1 MNQPADVSLI
11 PVSPWDGLTNGTHF
25 DSAKILSCRGTGAI
39 AGVVCRQPDDPGFP
53 RSVLPM
59 HFSCSLKKLRLS
71 SIAQHEPIQMNKY
84 LPLCVPAFCLAVF
97 AFNPWAQAQTVSPK
111 PLPDSRF
118 GNWLYQKPNA
128 ALWTG
133 ATNNGTLVFSASEPP
148 GDFCTLTLFAGATAE
163 ADFSQQFS
171 AAVSADQQ
179 AKGTVQIEADSG
191 PKSSKAAEG
200 FDVINRSLRSVTSA
214 LHTYHMY
221 LGGHGGDR
229 FELAA
234 FQTTSEQSWKQY
246 GPQASQFLLSLKLAN
261 SLPADQVAKLLGQPT
276 SADAPALP
284 GFDTP
289 APIAAAPAPVPAPT
303 PPPAAPDAPSIAP
316 IPLPAPPTAAP
327 VPDAPAAIP
336 VAQAPTTIPDVPL
349 EKSPIV
355 NNDAVVDKTG
365 KSVNGIKLSQHDM
378 VIATPCI
385 VAAAD
390 GVIHVAF
397 VEQHPNTYTYAVYYR
412 SSSDNG
418 KTWSAAKNMSEDM
431 TDISVGRTLLL
442 VDARNRV
449 YVIWRAGLKQYA
461 SAGADAG
468 SSGCCNLLYRVLEN
482 GRWSKILF
490 AQPPASAAT
499 QDDGALSFFA
509 AIDAVGR
516 AQVVWNS
523 PPAKWHPEL
532 TSGDPNGTYH
542 PAFPYIGDGLVFQA
556 TLDGAT
562 ATPPH
567 EVFLSPINGKREDS
581 MGTYCDGLD
590 TINGYVDS
598 TGAPHFVAEITRS
611 HDGSLGGKSTY
622 EVVENGQVGPI
633 ISLPYLSFHASRDVP
648 ILLLDAS
655 GRKHVIAMYYGG
667 ENPNIRDYLVGSD
680 DEPTIIRATPNGKG
694 TVDGFQ
700 AYQGPGGRMIAIMQM
715 NDTGERATG
724 ETYVSTST
732 GNGWTKPVNVTN
744 NAGRRSF
751 ASKQTGSQ
759 SNVAIETSCYP
770 GQAAAT
776 YDREGHLLL
785 LMINNEYSLFG
796 STAFGV
802 EIAGGSSSTPTLQFL
817 RF

>member
-1 MNQPADVSLI
+1 VQEIVRKQWQEWQRRPYFFSRRYYRFISL
-11 PVSPWDGLTNGTHF
+11 VDSRSGVYRRSRRTNREAVKPF
-25 DSAKILSCRGTGAI
+25 
-39 AGVVCRQPDDPGFP
+39 
-53 RSVLPM
+53 
-59 HFSCSLKKLRLS
+59 
-71 SIAQHEPIQMNKY
+71 QMNKH
-84 LPLCVPAFCLAVF
+84 LFLCVLAFYLAVF
-97 AFNPWAQAQTVSPK
+97 TFNPLAQGQLVSSK
-111 PLPDSRF
+111 PAPNSRF
-118 GNWLYQKPNA
+118 GNWLYQKPDA
-128 ALWTG
+128 ALWT
-133 ATNNGTLVFSASEPP
+133 ANTNKGTLVFSASEPP
-148 GDFCTLTLFAGATAE
+148 GDFCTLTLFAGGPAE

-171 AAVSADQQ
+171 AAVAADQL

-200 FDVINRSLRSVTSA
+200 FDVLNRSLRSVTSA

-221 LGGHGGDR
+221 LGGHSGDR

-261 SLPADQVAKLLGQPT
+261 SLPADQVAKMLGQPT
-276 SADAPALP
+276 AADAPALP

-289 APIAAAPAPVPAPT
+289 APNPVAPAAVPEQASAPT
-303 PPPAAPDAPSIAP
+303 PPPAAADAPAIAP
-316 IPLPAPPTAAP
+316 IPLPAPPPAAP
-327 VPDAPAAIP
+327 APDAPAPIP
-336 VAQAPTTIPDVPL
+336 VAQAATTIPDVPL
-349 EKSPIV
+349 DKSSIV
-355 NNDAVVDKTG
+355 NNDAVIDKTG
-365 KSVNGIKLSQHDM
+365 KGVNGIKLSQYDM
-378 VIATPCI
+378 VVATPCI
-385 VAAAD
+385 VAGAD

-397 VEQHPNTYTYAVYYR
+397 VEQHPNTYAYAVYYR

-418 KTWSAAKNMSEDM
+418 KTWSEAKNMSEDM
-431 TDISVGRTLLL
+431 TEISVGRTLLL

-449 YVIWRAGLKQYA
+449 YVIWRAGLKQY
-461 SAGADAG
+461 SPAGADAG

-490 AQPPASAAT
+490 AQPPASAAK
-499 QDDGALSFFA
+499 QDDGALSFFGV
-509 AIDAVGR
+509 IDAAGR

-532 TSGDPNGTYH
+532 TSGDPNGAYH

-562 ATPPH
+562 VTPPH
-567 EVFLSPINGKREDS
+567 EVFLSPINGKREDP

-598 TGAPHFVAEITRS
+598 TGAPHFVAGIIRS
-611 HDGSLGGKSTY
+611 HDGSLGGKSVY

-633 ISLPYLSFHASRDVP
+633 ISLPYLSYHTSRDVP
-648 ILLLDAS
+648 TLLLDAS

-694 TVDGFQ
+694 TADGFQ
-700 AYQGPGGRMIAIMQM
+700 AYQGPGGRMIAIMQL
-715 NDTGERATG
+715 NDTGGNATG

-744 NAGRRSF
+744 NAGRRTF
-751 ASKQTGSQ
+751 ASKQTSSQ

-785 LMINNEYSLFG
+785 LMINKVYSLFG

>member
-1 MNQPADVSLI
+1 
-11 PVSPWDGLTNGTHF
+11 
-25 DSAKILSCRGTGAI
+25 
-39 AGVVCRQPDDPGFP
+39 
-53 RSVLPM
+53 M
-59 HFSCSLKKLRLS
+59 HFSCSLHKLRLLS
-71 SIAQHEPIQMNKY
+71 LASTNRKPAKPFQMNKN
-84 LPLCVPAFCLAVF
+84 LLLCVPAICLAVF
-97 AFNPWAQAQTVSPK
+97 AFNPSAQAQPASPK
-111 PLPDSRF
+111 PVPDSRF
-118 GNWLYQKPNA
+118 GNWLYKKPDA
-128 ALWTG
+128 ALWTA
-133 ATNNGTLVFSASEPP
+133 ATNNGALVFAASEPP
-148 GDFCTLTLFAGATAE
+148 GDFCTLTLFAGAPAD

-191 PKSSKAAEG
+191 PKASKAAEG
-200 FDVINRSLRSVTSA
+200 FDVLNRSLRSVTSA

-221 LGGHGGDR
+221 VGGHGGDR

-276 SADAPALP
+276 AADAPALP

-289 APIAAAPAPVPAPT
+289 APTPAPPAPAPVSAPT
-303 PPPAAPDAPSIAP
+303 PPPAAPDAPAIAP
-316 IPLPAPPTAAP
+316 IPLPAPTPATPEAA
-327 VPDAPAAIP
+327 APAAIP

-349 EKSPIV
+349 DKSPIV
-355 NNDAVVDKTG
+355 NNAAVADKTG
-365 KSVNGIKLSQHDM
+365 KAVNGIKLSQYDM
-378 VIATPCI
+378 VVATPCI

-397 VEQHPNTYTYAVYYR
+397 VEEHPNTYAYSVYYR
-412 SSSDNG
+412 SSADNG
-418 KTWSAAKNMSEDM
+418 KTWSAAKNLSEDM
-431 TDISVGRTLLL
+431 TGISVGRTLLL

-449 YVIWRAGLKQYA
+449 YVIWRAGLGQYFPA
-461 SAGADAG
+461 GGDAGAT
-468 SSGCCNLLYRVLEN
+468 GCCNLLYRVLEN

-516 AQVVWNS
+516 VQVVWNT

-542 PAFPYIGDGLVFQA
+542 PAFPYVGPGLVFQA
-556 TLDGAT
+556 TLDGT
-562 ATPPH
+562 SVTPPR
-567 EVFLSPINGKREDS
+567 EVFLSPINGKRED
-581 MGTYCDGLD
+581 GTGPYCDGLD

-611 HDGSLGGKSTY
+611 HDGSLGGKSVY

-680 DEPTIIRATPNGKG
+680 DEPTIIRATPDGKG

-715 NDTGERATG
+715 NDTGDRAAG

-732 GNGWTKPVNVTN
+732 GNGWTKPVNVTD

-751 ASKQTGSQ
+751 ASKQTGSE

-796 STAFGV
+796 ASAFGV
-802 EIAGGSSSTPTLQFL
+802 ELAGGSSSTPTLQFL